1 MADPNPEGHP
11 LWPRFQAHLEATGQT
26 WKGDYRKFNRF
37 IAGKGANPYLAAKE
51 HRRLWAAFLAGFEA
65 GAAQEMDD
73 ARRDSAAARP
83 HTDRAN
89 AAAVERLCATM
100 RGLPAAP
107 GWRVTTVWGTFD
119 AG

>member
-51 HRRLWAAFLAGFEA
+51 HRRLWAAFLAGVEA
-65 GAAQEMDD
+65 GAAQEKDN
-73 ARRDSAAARP
+73 ARRERGESAALRV
-83 HTDRAN
+83 AN
-89 AAAVERLCATM
+89 DLRERIHDY
-100 RGLPAAP
+100 PP
-107 GWRVTTVWGTFD
+107 S
-119 AG
+119 